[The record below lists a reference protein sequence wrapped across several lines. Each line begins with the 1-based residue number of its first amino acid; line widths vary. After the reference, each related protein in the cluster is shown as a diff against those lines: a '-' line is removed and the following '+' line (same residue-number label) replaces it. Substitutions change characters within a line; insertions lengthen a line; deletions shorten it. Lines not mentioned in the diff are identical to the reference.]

1 MSRLGATVRLD
12 LLLQLRYGFYYA
24 AAFVTLV
31 WIALL
36 YPLPASLLDL
46 AVPFVVF
53 TDLAVV
59 GYYFIAGMVLFEKGE
74 RTLFALLATPLR
86 FREYLAS
93 KLATLT
99 ALAMIMSLVVVL
111 AGYGTGFHAAPLM
124 LGVLFTSLVSLLI
137 GFIVISPFDS
147 ISAYLIPSQVPMVVM
162 GLPLIHFFG
171 VWESPLFYLLPTQGS
186 LLLLGG
192 AFGTVPLASWQVTYS
207 VLYQLLWVL
216 GLALLARQAF
226 ERHVVAREGR

>member
-1 MSRLGATVRLD
+1 MSRLGAAVRLD

-36 YPLPASLLDL
+36 HPIPASLLDL

-53 TDLAVV
+53 TDLAVT

-74 RTLFALLATPLR
+74 ETLFALLSTPLR
-86 FREYLAS
+86 FREYLTS

-99 ALAMIMSLVVVL
+99 ALAAVMSLVVVV
-111 AGYGTGFHAAPLM
+111 AGYGLGFDAALLV
-124 LGVLFTSLVSLLI
+124 LGVVLTSLISLLV
-137 GFIVISPFDS
+137 GFIVVAPFDS
-147 ISAYLIPSQVPMVVM
+147 ISAYLIPSQIPMVVL

-171 VWESPLFYLLPTQGS
+171 VWESPLLYIFPTQGS

-192 AFGTVPLASWQVTYS
+192 AFGTVSLSAPQVAYA
-207 VLYQLLWVL
+207 VLYQLVWVC
-216 GLALLARQAF
+216 GLALTARWTF
-226 ERHVVAREGR
+226 YRYVVARKGG